1 MEQLQTM
8 SGGTGMAEEAKK
20 ALENIRKKKAKVDQM
35 HKNKIFKGE
44 NGAHVHFKTLI
55 SKFVLWSV

>member
-1 MEQLQTM
+1 MWFQSREAEIAMEQLQTM

-35 HKNKIFKGE
+35 HKKKALKGE
-44 NGAHVHFKTLI
+44 DDCDQ
-55 SKFVLWSV
+55 